1 MAEDNERLSDTNPA
15 EKLRP
20 GDPDPSAPRDA
31 EADGSLAAPGRPTRR
46 SPTWRTAPRG
56 SAPRPAVCEAGGFVR
71 WYRGLFSDLGA
82 FTREQAV
89 PLALSALVVAATYVH
104 LLFTNN
110 IGIDTETMVNI
121 PGTILNWY
129 GIGREGM
136 VLSKFVLGTLDF
148 NMYWAEYLGLAF
160 LLLAVWMWCFLLH
173 RLGARRRLT
182 FCVFPMVFA
191 THPIFVEQ
199 FYFTTQMAEFNFALL
214 MVPVAFLLIVEGA
227 RSRSADALGV
237 AGAAGC
243 LLFLWAFASY
253 QSFLALVLATGALTG
268 LMMARQDPFDRAAFK
283 RCAWCFA
290 LAFIASAAAYLVIT
304 RTWFSSSDY
313 LTGQILWGTQ
323 SVALCLRSLGRAVRD
338 MAFGEGRFYTPVYIV
353 AAVLLVCRLA
363 VDFGRGAGAGRRGFI
378 VLASALLLVC
388 PFLLPAVM
396 ATAPAAR
403 TAFTLPFVSASA
415 LVLLWEGSD
424 STAPGLAV
432 KRLAMAVLVL
442 AVTGSQMA
450 TSLRLI
456 YTDDVAQQQ
465 SLELAGVLCHDL
477 DVALEGSSTKAVV
490 FVGCWEPELN
500 SACLRGEYIGTTEFH
515 WGDASL
521 PHYQRSSEIVC
532 NWLESQG
539 HTYAHPTDAQVI
551 EARKIAYTMAP
562 YTKGGGIYDAGS
574 FVVVKLGPDLFY
586 NQDIA
591 PLAASGQPASPGTD
605 EALSATL

>member
-89 PLALSALVVAATYVH
+89 PLALSALVVAATYAH

-110 IGIDTETMVNI
+110 IGIDTETMVNV

-227 RSRSADALGV
+227 RSRSAGALGV
-237 AGAAGC
+237 AGTAGC

-442 AVTGSQMA
+442 AVTGVADGHQPA
-450 TSLRLI
+450 PHLHRRRCPAAVARAGGRALPRPRRGARGVFYQGRGLCGLLGAGAQLGLPQGRVHRDHRVPLGRRL
-456 YTDDVAQQQ
+456 A
-465 SLELAGVLCHDL
+465 
-477 DVALEGSSTKAVV
+477 
-490 FVGCWEPELN
+490 
-500 SACLRGEYIGTTEFH
+500 
-515 WGDASL
+515 ASL
-521 PHYQRSSEIVC
+521 PALVRDRLQLARVPGPHLRPPHRRPGHRGPEDR
-532 NWLESQG
+532 LHDGALHQG
-539 HTYAHPTDAQVI
+539 RRH
-551 EARKIAYTMAP
+551 
-562 YTKGGGIYDAGS
+562 
-574 FVVVKLGPDLFY
+574 L
-586 NQDIA
+586 
-591 PLAASGQPASPGTD
+591 
-605 EALSATL
+605 